1 MKTMLVGIC
10 YNTDGTRYINELIY
24 TSYADAITLKDCV
37 TRWKRRNDEVY
48 TIDLN
53 PSEQT
58 FVEYI
63 VLHGC
68 RM

>member
-10 YNTDGTRYINELIY
+10 YNTDGTRYINELLY
-24 TSYADAITLKDCV
+24 TSWNDAIELEEAA
-37 TRWKRRNDEVY
+37 RRAKKNNDEVY

-53 PSEQT
+53 ASEYT

>member
-10 YNTDGTRYINELIY
+10 YNTDGTRYINELLY
-24 TSYADAITLKDCV
+24 TSWKDGMELEQAAQ
-37 TRWKRRNDEVY
+37 RAKRNNDEVY

-53 PSEQT
+53 PSHYE
-58 FVEYI
+58 FLEYI

>member
-1 MKTMLVGIC
+1 MKTMLVGIS
-10 YNTDGTRYINELIY
+10 YNTDGTRYISELHY
-24 TSYADAITLKDCV
+24 TSFTDGIELNDAASSM
-37 TRWKRRNDEVY
+37 KRRNDEVY

-53 PSEQT
+53 PSEYS

>member
-1 MKTMLVGIC
+1 MKTMIVGIN
-10 YNTDGTRYINELIY
+10 YNTDGTRYINELLY
-24 TSYADAITLKDCV
+24 TIWYDAIELRDCAES
-37 TRWKRRNDEVY
+37 WKNHNDEVY

-53 PSEQT
+53 PSENT